1 MRDVIRA
8 LERGKIYFLRKLF
21 AFAKKKKYSIYVVP
35 AAPTGHES
43 FSITIFFVGNVYLMK

>member
-1 MRDVIRA
+1 MHDVIRA

-21 AFAKKKKYSIYVVP
+21 AFAKKKYSIYVVP
-35 AAPTGHES
+35 VAPTGHES

>member
-1 MRDVIRA
+1 MHDVIRA

-21 AFAKKKKYSIYVVP
+21 AFAKKKYSIYVVP
-35 AAPTGHES
+35 AALTGHES